1 MFKTA
6 AIALL
11 AGEAMA
17 AKASWGSCSEVLWED
32 RVAGKGHAGMKGTF
46 FELASTDVR
55 SWVDDLIRP
64 QWVPA
69 CTRH

>member
-17 AKASWGSCSEVLWED
+17 GKDSWGPCSDVLWED
-32 RVAGKGHAGMKGTF
+32 KVAGKGHAGMKGTF
-46 FELASTDVR
+46 FELASTD
-55 SWVDDLIRP
+55 I
-64 QWVPA
+64 
-69 CTRH
+69 